1 MLKILI
7 IEDNPIYVALL
18 KNKLNSIKL
27 PLTIVGIAHNINTG
41 IEIIN
46 QENPNVLILDIDL
59 KTASGFE
66 IFDHINC
73 ADYQIIFATAHE
85 NYAVSAYDVEAI
97 GYLLKPVIASQLEKF
112 LLIAQKNLDAK
123 IVKHSIIEK
132 GNTSKHLITDS
143 TISVPSE
150 AGFDIVQVNA
160 ITRCEAINNTT
171 HIFLSNNKKLVS
183 SYNLGKFR
191 NMLSSKGFYQV
202 HRSHIINLNFVKKY
216 LRSGFIVMNDDVKI
230 PLSKNNRTEFI
241 AIFL

>member
-1 MLKILI
+1 M
-7 IEDNPIYVALL
+7 
-18 KNKLNSIKL
+18 
-27 PLTIVGIAHNINTG
+27 PLVH
-41 IEIIN
+41 
-46 QENPNVLILDIDL
+46 LMS
-59 KTASGFE
+59 K
-66 IFDHINC
+66 
-73 ADYQIIFATAHE
+73 
-85 NYAVSAYDVEAI
+85 
-97 GYLLKPVIASQLEKF
+97 

-230 PLSKNNRTEFI
+230 PLSKNNRTEFL